1 MSAGSY
7 LLDVIGASHVFAPL
21 RVDIAESEAGDV
33 VKAWGTWRGNE
44 WENKGE
50 VVEVGVWGR
59 EGKVVEVKAVG
70 VKEYLIE
77 RTGCELLPVW

>member
-1 MSAGSY
+1 
-7 LLDVIGASHVFAPL
+7 
-21 RVDIAESEAGDV
+21 V

-77 RTGCELLPVW
+77 RTGCECDPCGDRRDEANDALQFRRCRSSRTR